1 MQLWEGFETTPG
13 SSILV
18 LGATNKKDALD
29 DAVLR
34 RFSLQYEVRPCL
46 ACPTR
51 CSRHERF
58 DAALAKGVGV
68 GGVGGRAS
76 TWGLPKFPLQG
87 MGR

>member
-34 RFSLQYEVRPCL
+34 RFSLQYEVRRP
-46 ACPTR
+46 
-51 CSRHERF
+51 
-58 DAALAKGVGV
+58 VGRQPSV
-68 GGVGGRAS
+68 HG
-76 TWGLPKFPLQG
+76 
-87 MGR
+87 